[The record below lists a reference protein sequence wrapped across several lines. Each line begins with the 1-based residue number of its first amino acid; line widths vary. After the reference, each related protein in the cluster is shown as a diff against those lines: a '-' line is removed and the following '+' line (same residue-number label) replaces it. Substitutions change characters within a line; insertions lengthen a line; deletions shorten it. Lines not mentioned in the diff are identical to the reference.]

1 MKVKIIRPLWLIL
14 PSTKLVNAV
23 APRFIASDMT
33 AKLGGD
39 IEKKILE
46 TIPLKLIL
54 NLQFFS
60 GSRVD
65 YDATGHSCTTM
76 LYSADGSRLFS
87 CGTGKDGDSF
97 LVEWNES
104 EGAIK
109 RTYSGLDTTQNHF
122 LAVGEDQ
129 QIKFWN
135 MDNNDILT
143 CMDAEG
149 GLSSLPRLRFNK
161 EGNLLA
167 VTTADNGIKILA
179 TTAGLRSLRVVEAP
193 SFEALRSPIES
204 AAIKNGVDPM
214 DRNMEKP
221 KTLDDVTDKTKPWQ
235 LAEIIDPAQ
244 CRQVTMPDNMDAVN
258 KSIFVEENSE
268 LGEGLKATANVVPQ
282 QWQPNSD
289 AEQGTYVPPALEEDG
304 NMLNMS
310 KSLNSIEEP
319 RVCKT
324 AGICSYVFQ
333 IIYQTI
339 TFGSSSS
346 NNISN
351 FKEIVGSELIYGFA
365 SGDPLRFRRTA
376 GHKDLFYIDD
386 KDLEFKDVIE
396 APLPKTLL
404 YTSIVCHWLAIEG
417 VQPASPENAPVEV
430 IAAPSDNKK
439 PEQKYDLPVDIKLPV
454 KHILAYRTA
463 LCKSKRG
470 GFKDTYPDDLLAP
483 VLRAVA
489 DVAAAI
495 KAGFYDIGIGAGLE
509 SMTAN
514 PVAWEGSVNPRSHIP
529 ILRPSIHARRAN
541 LTVKFQDLY
550 GFTVEGNVDD
560 VNVLNEVREKVRQQ
574 GRVWWA
580 LEASK
585 GANWYLQTQISS
597 TLKSSLTFSALGNA
611 VTLKKLIR
619 KGIPPVLRPKVWF
632 SLSGAAK
639 KKSTVPETYYNDL
652 TKAVEGLKSS
662 FYHRVAAT
670 ARCDNFYQPQLGA
683 AYGNSTAK
691 SPAPPAKIPQD
702 EPVQQWP
709 VGHFSWPTGG
719 RQMADRPS
727 LMGYNIAIPVSILS
741 CFATSTGLVGDRAPW
756 SACKGPGGSAP
767 WWV

>member
-1 MKVKIIRPLWLIL
+1 MGFRSYGSGHAVNKNIYQNVLAEERFKRIIDTLSNSD
-14 PSTKLVNAV
+14 STYSVNAV

-54 NLQFFS
+54 NLGRYCIDFCFVEVQFFS

-109 RTYSGLDTTQNHF
+109 RTYSGFRKKYVGVVQFDTTQNHF

-149 GLSSLPRLRFNK
+149 GLPSLPRLRFNK

-282 QWQPNSD
+282 QWQPNSGLVMTND
-289 AEQGTYVPPALEEDG
+289 VTGVNLEEAVPCIALSKNDSYICTNWDGLLLVSVNGKELSPASLLSELNEIEQGTYVPPALEEDG

-333 IIYQTI
+333 IIYQFFSGSRVDYDATGHSCTTMLYSADGSRLFFCGTGKDGDSFLVEWNESEGAIKRTYSGFRKKSVGVVQFDTTQNHFLAVGEDQQIKFWSMDNNDILTSMDAEGGLPSLPHLRFNKEGNLLAITTADNGIKILSTI
-339 TFGSSSS
+339 AGLRSCSMPAGYHARQHGCSQQEE
-346 NNISN
+346 N
-351 FKEIVGSELIYGFA
+351 SELG
-365 SGDPLRFRRTA
+365 
-376 GHKDLFYIDD
+376 
-386 KDLEFKDVIE
+386 
-396 APLPKTLL
+396 
-404 YTSIVCHWLAIEG
+404 
-417 VQPASPENAPVEV
+417 
-430 IAAPSDNKK
+430 
-439 PEQKYDLPVDIKLPV
+439 
-454 KHILAYRTA
+454 
-463 LCKSKRG
+463 
-470 GFKDTYPDDLLAP
+470 
-483 VLRAVA
+483 
-489 DVAAAI
+489 
-495 KAGFYDIGIGAGLE
+495 
-509 SMTAN
+509 
-514 PVAWEGSVNPRSHIP
+514 
-529 ILRPSIHARRAN
+529 
-541 LTVKFQDLY
+541 
-550 GFTVEGNVDD
+550 
-560 VNVLNEVREKVRQQ
+560 
-574 GRVWWA
+574 
-580 LEASK
+580 
-585 GANWYLQTQISS
+585 
-597 TLKSSLTFSALGNA
+597 
-611 VTLKKLIR
+611 
-619 KGIPPVLRPKVWF
+619 
-632 SLSGAAK
+632 
-639 KKSTVPETYYNDL
+639 
-652 TKAVEGLKSS
+652 EGLKATANVVPQQWQPKSGLVMTNDVTGVNLEEAVLCIALSKNDSYVISVSGPPSRYAEKWLEDQHYSS
-662 FYHRVAAT
+662 FCQENDKKDETAADSSSKKEASGYGYVVYGVGQHQSRVEP
-670 ARCDNFYQPQLGA
+670 NLEPQVLFV
-683 AYGNSTAK
+683 Y
-691 SPAPPAKIPQD
+691 PPEKQLPLKCKD
-702 EPVQQWP
+702 LLS
-709 VGHFSWPTGG
+709 FS
-719 RQMADRPS
+719 
-727 LMGYNIAIPVSILS
+727 
-741 CFATSTGLVGDRAPW
+741 F
-756 SACKGPGGSAP
+756 PGGDDGKQRRKRFRMTMKDG
-767 WWV
+767 